1 MKHILN
7 DLSSDEKNRI
17 LEQYNGEKT
26 IDDKNFKRLLESQLG
41 NVKPLINEDIDFDVN
56 NPEFGSE
63 EKKENYRDKDIVNGI
78 EISVAFDPY
87 YGDYTI
93 YFPQIEF
100 GVDEDVPD
108 QVLRISENPDEAK
121 SFFEMAKKLA
131 NEGMD
136 MYEIFKILE
145 K

>member
-26 IDDKNFKRLLESQLG
+26 IDVKNFKRLLESQLG
-41 NVKPLINEDIDFDVN
+41 NVKPLLNEQGEHHRDYREREVVNDI
-56 NPEFGSE
+56 
-63 EKKENYRDKDIVNGI
+63 I
-78 EISVAFDPY
+78 ISVAFDPY

-93 YFPQIEF
+93 YFPQIELSA
-100 GVDEDVPD
+100 DEDVSD

-121 SFFEMAKKLA
+121 SFFEMAKNLA
-131 NEGMD
+131 DEGRD

-145 K
+145 KKRNEKLFGDNF